1 MYIDITL
8 PLQKKLLNDGVAT
21 APVLYLNN
29 DCISD
34 DKDLMIY
41 YTATQ
46 QLTAGDGINDKIFE
60 LRDCTLYFD
69 GNYADNGE
77 LTIEYGSTIEF
88 RDELLERLRRLAKNN
103 RLFSLDYY
111 SPSKPPE
118 NDYGLIYY
126 RPISDKYCA
135 FSIDTC
141 ITYMEKVQW
150 WMICTFDDNTIDVYK
165 DIDGIITPM
174 VVKIQSKFREW
185 NDKVYDAFIALEIKP
200 QIKFELK

>member
-8 PLQKKLLNDGVAT
+8 SLQKKLLNDGVAT
-21 APVLYLNN
+21 SPVLYLNN

-41 YTATQ
+41 YMATQ

-60 LRDCTLYFD
+60 LSDCTLYFD

-103 RLFSLDYY
+103 HLFRLDYY
-111 SPSKPPE
+111 SSSKPPE
-118 NDYGLIYY
+118 NNYGLIYY
-126 RPISDKYCA
+126 RPSSDMYCA

-141 ITYMEKVQW
+141 IDYMEKVQW
-150 WMICTFDDNTIDVYK
+150 WMICTFDDNVDVYK
-165 DIDGIITPM
+165 DIEGIITPM

-200 QIKFELK
+200 HIKFELK